1 MDERVPPI
9 QELHKEEALAI
20 LARKYF
26 RSHSPASLKDFVWWS
41 GLSVTEARQGIAAI
55 EQELLTDHFLA
66 QKLYVHQSYK
76 EKKQP
81 TYCIFFLHTMNT

>member
-1 MDERVPPI
+1 MVVRT
-9 QELHKEEALAI
+9 
-20 LARKYF
+20 
-26 RSHSPASLKDFVWWS
+26 
-41 GLSVTEARQGIAAI
+41 SVTEARQGIAAI